1 MNNIEKKYLEQSENF
16 REIQNKIF
24 LEALEKIS
32 KEKNIEINNLVFSEI
47 KDDLNEKLPFI
58 SEKLHKFLFDFFK
71 NIDIQDEKINKI
83 INKKTK
89 YSLLK
94 PDFLEKKSTLFEF
107 IKTANSFWIW
117 NKYINKSS
125 DLENLSDEDFSK
137 KNFEKNYK
145 NYIWEKLLFSS
156 KEIQKQSIAELDWKF
171 FKYISLA
178 TKHIYTI
185 YSKINWNS
193 EKFQSEYFLDINSS
207 ETMFDLFKKYYEL
220 ENKIGIIKD
229 KNDFKENPEK
239 YENEL
244 KQIKMW
250 KFEIQRIFAISSLY
264 INKDATL
271 STQHEKEEWDFLIS
285 KLVNLWTKQAKAS
298 FLSSWLKT
306 KNSLHNYTIKKD
318 FFWKKDENWKY
329 IFSEEEKK
337 WYEKVQFNS
346 FELEWKE
353 RNYQK
358 NKQKINILHMQW
370 RVAKNPFSTIEKFL
384 RKEHTSL
391 KEILDEKWFMFVVE
405 NYNEWKKLLKI
416 IENELWTLRTSWVEE
431 PVFMSE
437 NWNKNSNSEYNSLKW
452 IIKISYKSKTINKFF
467 DAIEKIPWIR
477 KMENLFPLFK
487 DLKDKFYNKK
497 YFIESEIQIFDI
509 ENYLKAEID
518 KTSPAYHWD
527 YKERQQINNIPLYF
541 PKEIYW
547 EQNLEKVIKNS
558 LKKLENQQ

>member
-107 IKTANSFWIW
+107 IKTANSFGIG

-145 NYIWEKLLFSS
+145 NYIGEKLLFSS
-156 KEIQKQSIAELDWKF
+156 KEIKKQSIAELDGKF

-185 YSKINWNS
+185 YSKINGNS
-193 EKFQSEYFLDINSS
+193 EKFQSEYFPDIHSS
-207 ETMFDLFKKYYEL
+207 ETIFDLFKKYYEL

-244 KQIKMW
+244 KQIKMG

-271 STQHEKEEWDFLIS
+271 STQHEKEEGDFLIS
-285 KLVNLWTKQAKAS
+285 KLVNLGTKQAKAS
-298 FLSSWLKT
+298 FLSSGLKT

-318 FFWKKDENWKY
+318 FFWKKDENGKY

-337 WYEKVQFNS
+337 GYEKVQFNS
-346 FELEWKE
+346 FELEGKE

-358 NKQKINILHMQW
+358 NKQKINILHMQG

-391 KEILDEKWFMFVVE
+391 KEILDEKGFMFVVE
-405 NYNEWKKLLKI
+405 NYNEGKKLLKI
-416 IENELWTLRTSWVEE
+416 IENELGTLRTSWVEE

-437 NWNKNSNSEYNSLKW
+437 NGNKNSNSEYNSLKG

-467 DAIEKIPWIR
+467 DAIEKIPGIR

-518 KTSPAYHWD
+518 KTSPAYHGD

-541 PKEIYW
+541 PKEIYG
-547 EQNLEKVIKNS
+547 EENLEKVIKKS

>member
-125 DLENLSDEDFSK
+125 DLENLSDKDFSK